1 MESGNIEIHKLKKDF
16 YYSKKEE
23 FLQELNIFS
32 RYVSIS

>member
-1 MESGNIEIHKLKKDF
+1 MESGNVEVHKLKKGF

-32 RYVSIS
+32 RYVSVS

>member
-1 MESGNIEIHKLKKDF
+1 MESGNIEVHKLKKDF

-23 FLQELNIFS
+23 FLQELDIFS